1 MTRLKKQHDSPQ
13 RRDKDFALVQGGI
26 NKLEHTINNKGPVE
40 DCPESL
46 TGVETLNQQIKITHM
61 LDNKMVETRYSQ
73 NPVCSTTVQ
82 IEEIREIDILK
93 ELEFEDEWNAEDNEV
108 ELSNFNFEL

>member
-1 MTRLKKQHDSPQ
+1 
-13 RRDKDFALVQGGI
+13 
-26 NKLEHTINNKGPVE
+26 
-40 DCPESL
+40 
-46 TGVETLNQQIKITHM
+46 M

-93 ELEFEDEWNAEDNEV
+93 ELEFEDEWNAEDIEF